1 MKRNSQ
7 AEHFWKK
14 NLFIETRITY
24 DTDNYTVVVAQRT
37 ILLPVSL
44 DDRYSYAGD
53 AGKVQG

>member
-1 MKRNSQ
+1 MKGNSQ

-24 DTDNYTVVVAQRT
+24 DTDNYTVVVAQRI
-37 ILLPVSL
+37 ILLPVSR

-53 AGKVQG
+53 AGEVQG

>member
-1 MKRNSQ
+1 MKGNSQ

-14 NLFIETRITY
+14 NLFIETRIIY

-37 ILLPVSL
+37 ILLPVSR

>member
-1 MKRNSQ
+1 MKGNSQ

-24 DTDNYTVVVAQRT
+24 DTDIYTVVVAQLT
-37 ILLPVSL
+37 VLLSVSR

-53 AGKVQG
+53 AGEVQG

>member
-1 MKRNSQ
+1 MKGNPQ

-14 NLFIETRITY
+14 NLFIETKITY
-24 DTDNYTVVVAQRT
+24 DTDDYTVVVAQRT
-37 ILLPVSL
+37 ILLSVSR

>member
-1 MKRNSQ
+1 MKGNSQ

-24 DTDNYTVVVAQRT
+24 DTDIYTVVVAQRT
-37 ILLPVSL
+37 VLLPVSR

-53 AGKVQG
+53 AGEVQ

>member
-1 MKRNSQ
+1 MKGNSQ
-7 AEHFWKK
+7 AKHFWKK

-24 DTDNYTVVVAQRT
+24 DTDNYTVVVAQRI
-37 ILLPVSL
+37 ILLSVSR